1 MGSQD
6 LEPGVESPTCSIE
19 EFTNTSFDYII
30 CGGGTAGCV
39 IAARLSENPDV
50 TVGVVE
56 AGKYRIGD
64 PLVDTPA
71 AFFQMFED
79 PEYDWC
85 LYSAPQVNSLHK
97 SLYGNVDLITFA
109 AIGRKQGTSTSY
121 SPW

>member
-1 MGSQD
+1 MAETNGTT
-6 LEPGVESPTCSIE
+6 GNESPTCSIE
-19 EFTNTSFDYII
+19 EFARTTFDYII
-30 CGGGTAGCV
+30 CGGGTAGLA

-56 AGKYRIGD
+56 AGKHRIGD

-85 LYSAPQVNSLHK
+85 LYTAPQVSNTLE
-97 SLYGNVDLITFA
+97 
-109 AIGRKQGTSTSY
+109 RKYCKHTD
-121 SPW
+121 